1 MLRLLLLLLLRLFT
15 YANESN
21 DSSNPFVL
29 LPAIMKLGKW
39 QSKLRANVTDRRAR
53 VKSHVDGEDQG
64 EGSEREIGG
73 KREG

>member
-1 MLRLLLLLLLRLFT
+1 MLRLLLLLLSRLFT

-39 QSKLRANVTDRRAR
+39 QRNGV
-53 VKSHVDGEDQG
+53 QM
-64 EGSEREIGG
+64 
-73 KREG
+73 

>member
-1 MLRLLLLLLLRLFT
+1 MLRLLLLLSRLFT

-53 VKSHVDGEDQG
+53 VKSHADGEDHG
-64 EGSEREIGG
+64 EGSEREIGV
-73 KREG
+73 KRER

>member
-1 MLRLLLLLLLRLFT
+1 MLRLLLLLLRLFT

-39 QSKLRANVTDRRAR
+39 QSKRRANVTDRRAR
-53 VKSHVDGEDQG
+53 VKSHTDGEDHG
-64 EGSEREIGG
+64 EGRER
-73 KREG
+73 KV